1 MRRLSILYLL
11 LMLGLLLSCET
22 EIPFNGTITE
32 PVLVVNCVACTDSAL
47 QVNISASRFFLSSEV
62 DFPAIS
68 DATVALYVNEI
79 FRENLTPNGEGQY
92 QSMYIPSEGDVV
104 RLNVSA
110 SGFNPVWA
118 ETAIPTAVAGFQ
130 IDSTITK
137 TDTVPLQNDVSN
149 DYGGVPSP
157 APTSESI
164 IMTYSYIHQYKIRF
178 TNPAGERNYFRL
190 VVRQMDTKDGIYY
203 GNSYLNDF
211 SDIVFGTKNETASGL
226 VNTSNR
232 DHYNVFSDDLIDGA
246 THTISFSYTQSFKLD
261 ADTTLF
267 KDTVSNKDWSL
278 TIDLQSISK
287 SYYLYLL
294 SLKALGSSDGFMSEP
309 VQIYT
314 NINGGLGIFGART
327 IHPRKFILPK

>member
-1 MRRLSILYLL
+1 MKRLSILSLL
-11 LMLGLLLSCET
+11 LMFGLLLSCET
-22 EIPFNGTITE
+22 EIPFNGAITE

-47 QVNISASRFFLSSEV
+47 LVNVSASRFFLSSEV

-68 DATVALYVNEI
+68 DATVALYVNEL
-79 FRENLTPNGEGQY
+79 FRENLTPIGEGQY
-92 QSMYIPSEGDVV
+92 QSTYIPSEGDVV

-110 SGFNPVWA
+110 SGYNPVWA
-118 ETAIPTAVAGFQ
+118 ETAFPTAVAGFQ

-137 TDTVPLQNDVSN
+137 TDTVPFQNGDLN
-149 DYGGVPSP
+149 GYGGIPSP
-157 APTSESI
+157 SSDST

-178 TNPAGERNYFRL
+178 TNPAGEHNYFRL

-211 SDIVFGTKNETASGL
+211 SDIVFGKKNETASGFI
-226 VNTSNR
+226 NTSNR

-246 THTISFSYTQSFKLD
+246 THTIAFSYTQSINLY

-267 KDTVSNKDWSL
+267 KDTVGTADWSL

-314 NINGGLGIFGART
+314 NISGGFGIFGTRT
-327 IHPRKFILPK
+327 IHPRKFILPE

>member
-1 MRRLSILYLL
+1 MKHLSILYLL

-47 QVNISASRFFLSSEV
+47 QVNVSASRFFLSSEV

-68 DATVALYVNEI
+68 NATVALYVNGV
-79 FRENLTPNGEGQY
+79 FSENLTPIGQGNY
-92 QSMYIPSEGDVV
+92 QSTYIPSEGDVV
-104 RLNVSA
+104 RMNVSA
-110 SGFNPVWA
+110 NGYNPIWT
-118 ETAIPTAVAGFQ
+118 ETAFPIAVAGFQ

-137 TDTVPLQNDVSN
+137 TDTVPFQD
-149 DYGGVPSP
+149 GGFIGPGGISQP
-157 APTSESI
+157 ISDST

-178 TNPAGERNYFRL
+178 SNPAGEKNYFRL

-211 SDIVFGTKNETASGL
+211 SDIVFGTKNETASGF

-232 DHYNVFSDDLIDGA
+232 DRFNVFSDDLIDGA
-246 THTISFSYTQSFKLD
+246 THTISFSYTQSFKLY
-261 ADTTLF
+261 ADTTLL
-267 KDTVSNKDWSL
+267 KDTNSDKDWSL

-314 NINGGLGIFGART
+314 NINGGLGIFGTRT
-327 IHPRKFILPK
+327 IQPRKFILPK

>member
-1 MRRLSILYLL
+1 MKRLSILYLL
-11 LMLGLLLSCET
+11 LMLGILLSCET
-22 EIPFNGTITE
+22 EIPFNGAITE
-32 PVLVVNCVACTDSAL
+32 PVLVVNCLACTDSAL
-47 QVNISASRFFLSSEV
+47 QVNVSASRFFLSNEV

-68 DATVALYVNEI
+68 DATVALYVNNA
-79 FRENLTPNGEGQY
+79 FSENLTPIGQGQY
-92 QSMYIPSEGDVV
+92 QSTYIPSEGDVV

-110 SGFNPVWA
+110 SGYNPVWA
-118 ETAIPTAVAGFQ
+118 ETDFPTAVAGFQ

-137 TDTVPLQNDVSN
+137 TDTVPLQNDVSIGF
-149 DYGGVPSP
+149 GGIPSS
-157 APTSESI
+157 ASDSTV
-164 IMTYSYIHQYKIRF
+164 MTYSYIHQYKIRF
-178 TNPAGERNYFRL
+178 TNPAGEHNYFRL

-211 SDIVFGTKNETASGL
+211 SDIVFGTKNETLSGL
-226 VNTSNR
+226 VTTSNR

-246 THTISFSYTQSFKLD
+246 LHTITFSYNQSFNLYT
-261 ADTTLF
+261 DTTVF
-267 KDTVSNKDWSL
+267 KDTVSTADWSL

-314 NINGGLGIFGART
+314 NISGGLGIFGTRT
-327 IHPRKFILPK
+327 IHPRKFILPE